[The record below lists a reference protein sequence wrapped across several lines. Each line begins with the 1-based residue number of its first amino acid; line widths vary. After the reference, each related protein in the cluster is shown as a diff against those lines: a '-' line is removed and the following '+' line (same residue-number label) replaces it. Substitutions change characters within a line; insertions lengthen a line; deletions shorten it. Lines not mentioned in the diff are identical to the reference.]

1 MESMRESVLKC
12 LDEFS
17 LDDDK
22 LISELN
28 CIIEE
33 GDSAAYQVIG
43 YQY

>member
-1 MESMRESVLKC
+1 MELMRESVLKC

-22 LISELN
+22 LISEFN
-28 CIIEE
+28 CIVEE
-33 GDSAAYQVIG
+33 WGREAYQVIG